1 MKKIFVSIAAFAA
14 VFAGLVA
21 VADVTQTSSAIDVMI
36 NDDDFKGATIESVNE
51 LVVDVAAIIS
61 QTTVQIDTNATTTT
75 TLYTPAGA
83 GSLLVGSEGGSNRLW
98 ISSGSTT
105 NDWDYKVSAD

>member
-1 MKKIFVSIAAFAA
+1 MYKILTTIVAFVATF
-14 VFAGLVA
+14 GLLA
-21 VADVTQTSSAIDVMI
+21 VADVTQTSSAIDVLI
-36 NDDDFKGATIESVNE
+36 NDADFKDTTIESVNE

-75 TLYTPAGA
+75 TQYTPAAAGA
-83 GSLLVGSEGGSNRLW
+83 LLVGSEGGSNRLW
-98 ISSGSTT
+98 ISSGATT